1 MISFIAVWILYELLV
16 QWCVSWNGSKVLT
29 NLFHPEFF
37 ALSKKMVLIN
47 FMCENNKICV
57 INAKKVKKFVIQSI
71 HTYWTKIAKN
81 VHCLDY
87 PMCHD
92 PIDLLK
98 PSIFNANKNCS
109 KNVNF
114 FLSGLG
120 WLNVWTRL
128 HLLVWFNMGSKSN
141 WLDRHRMLHGWHN
154 RVYWAVKE
162 MVNGLVSW

>member
-1 MISFIAVWILYELLV
+1 MYKSLV
-16 QWCVSWNGSKVLT
+16 QWCVSWNGTKVLT

-37 ALSKKMVLIN
+37 VLSKKTVLIN

-57 INAKKVKKFVIQSI
+57 INAKKSQEICNTIDTFWKKLRKMCI
-71 HTYWTKIAKN
+71 

-98 PSIFNANKNCS
+98 PSISNANKNSS

-128 HLLVWFNMGSKSN
+128 LLSVWFNMGSKSN